1 MDMLTRRRAMMGA
14 PEGGSGSD
22 IPLNVNLLSSSE
34 TGYRTSRAL
43 STSSNSDTYSGN
55 SYISNYL
62 PVNQTDV
69 FQVSSVRAN
78 AGIHFYDENKTFIS
92 ARSSGGNTEVL
103 YLYKSGLSA
112 LTPNISI
119 PASAAFVRITM
130 TGRSINASHYY
141 KRIQ

>member
-1 MDMLTRRRAMMGA
+1 MDMMTRRRAMMGA

-43 STSSNSDTYSGN
+43 NTSSNSDTYSGK

-69 FQVSSVRAN
+69 FEVSSVRAN
-78 AGIHFYDENKTFIS
+78 TGIHFYDENKTFIS
-92 ARSSGGNTEVL
+92 ARSSGSNTGVR

-130 TGRSINASHYY
+130 NGSSINASHYY